1 MASMSAGKLLA
12 CPRCGQA
19 EGLATIEELVG
30 TTRATFYENDIEWD
44 GWTELD

>member
-1 MASMSAGKLLA
+1 MSAGKLLA

-30 TTRATFYENDIEWD
+30 TTRSRALSTSPEN
-44 GWTELD
+44 